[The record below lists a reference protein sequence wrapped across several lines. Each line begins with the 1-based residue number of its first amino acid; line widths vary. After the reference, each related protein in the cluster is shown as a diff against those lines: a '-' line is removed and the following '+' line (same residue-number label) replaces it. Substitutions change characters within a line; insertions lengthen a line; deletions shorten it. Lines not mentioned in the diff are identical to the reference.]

1 MNPRWEEIDKSLA
14 RAEGPLLV
22 ALLAV
27 MVGAGF
33 LQVVLRNF
41 FQTGIFGAD
50 LLLRQGL
57 LWLGMLGASLG
68 ARGGGRHIEID
79 ILTRA
84 LPDPWAGR
92 ARRLTD
98 LFAAAICALLVR
110 ASWLFLAAEWEAG
123 TRIAGRFPAWAFQ
136 IVLPAGFL
144 LMGLRF
150 LAAASPSRASP
161 SSAPPS
167 SPSSPRWG
175 SGGSGR
181 RRSARRRSSSSS
193 TA

>member
-1 MNPRWEEIDKSLA
+1 MAKEGSGPPVDHCWEGIDNSLA
-14 RAEGPLLV
+14 RAEG
-22 ALLAV
+22 ALLAALLAA

-41 FQTGIFGAD
+41 FQTGIFGGD

-79 ILTRA
+79 ILTRT

-110 ASWLFLAAEWEAG
+110 ASWLFLAEEWEAG
-123 TRIAGRFPAWAFQ
+123 TRIAGLFPAWAFQ

-150 LAAASPSRASP
+150 LAAALAGR
-161 SSAPPS
+161 PPKGER
-167 SPSSPRWG
+167 P
-175 SGGSGR
+175 
-181 RRSARRRSSSSS
+181 
-193 TA
+193 